1 MISKE
6 EIQALLHSTETFR
19 VERTVSTTNMDKF
32 SEAICAFSNDLPD
45 SRQKGYLLIGA
56 HDDGRLSGLKVDD
69 ALLKKI
75 SGIRSDGNILPLP
88 VMTVERL
95 EFPDGDLLI
104 AEVSP
109 SLLPP
114 VRYRGRVFVRIGPR
128 RDIASEAEERILTER
143 RMAYMATFDATPCLG
158 STLDDL
164 NLEYIKDN
172 YLPSVVTPEV
182 LADDKRDIKEQLA
195 SVRLYDRIHGCP
207 TYAAL
212 ILFGKNPR
220 YYLPGAYVQFVRFAG
235 KTIGGEVLN
244 EKRFQGPLFQLI
256 PALESFVSDAI
267 ITQRPV
273 SVSLFREKI
282 VINYPNNALREL
294 MMNACMHRDYQ
305 SNMPIRLYQFDD
317 HIEIMNAGGLYG
329 EARPENFPN
338 VNDYRN
344 PIIAEAMKEMKYV
357 NMFNQGI
364 RRVQDMLLDNGNK
377 EAVFDVSKLNSVD
390 KETQVLIDSYIKLGK
405 ETKQNVEISPFP
417 GFLPVRGFHVLVN
430 GEVVKQVIT
439 GDNNIYSNPDI
450 EEMVQMTREE
460 AIKFSEKGNYVLRK
474 IETFPIPVIFIA
486 DSSCRGTCLQIS
498 LSCDIRISSDDV
510 IFGLPEV
517 SYGIM
522 PGFGGTQRLARIL
535 GAGMAKQLIYTGGYL
550 ESKEALKYGL
560 VNAIYSKDQLL
571 NEAKKLA
578 ENIGKNS
585 LNAIKN
591 SKKAI
596 NDGLQENI
604 DKALIIEEK
613 LFK

>member
-1 MISKE
+1 MITKE
-6 EIQALLHSTETFR
+6 EIQTLLHSTEDFR

-32 SEAICAFSNDLPD
+32 CEAICAFSNDLPD

-75 SGIRSDGNILPLP
+75 SAIRSDGNILPLP
-88 VMTVERL
+88 VMSVERV
-95 EFPDGDLLI
+95 EFPDGDLLV

-143 RMAYMATFDATPCLG
+143 RTAYMATFDATPCLG
-158 STLDDL
+158 ATLDDL
-164 NLEYIKDN
+164 NLEYIRN
-172 YLPSVVTPEV
+172 EYLPFVVTPDV

-195 SVRLYDRIHGCP
+195 SVHLYDRTHDSP

-235 KTIGGEVLN
+235 KAIGGEVMN
-244 EKRFQGPLFQLI
+244 EKRFHGPLFQML

-273 SVSLFREKI
+273 SASLFREKT

-294 MMNACMHRDYQ
+294 LMNACMHRDYQ

-329 EARPENFPN
+329 EARPENFSN

-364 RRVQDMLLDNGNK
+364 RRVQDMLVDNGNK
-377 EAVFDVSKLNSVD
+377 EAVFDVSKLTAFAVNVFSTVD
-390 KETQVLIDSYIKLGK
+390 DTQGVPQDVPQGVPQGKKLD
-405 ETKQNVEISPFP
+405 IW
-417 GFLPVRGFHVLVN
+417 
-430 GEVVKQVIT
+430 
-439 GDNNIYSNPDI
+439 I
-450 EEMVQMTREE
+450 EEQIRNNPQITTEELAKLSGFTSKTIKRHITRLTH
-460 AIKFSEKGNYVLRK
+460 IKYVGSGYSGHWEIIDDKVRK
-474 IETFPIPVIFIA
+474 
-486 DSSCRGTCLQIS
+486 
-498 LSCDIRISSDDV
+498 
-510 IFGLPEV
+510 
-517 SYGIM
+517 
-522 PGFGGTQRLARIL
+522 
-535 GAGMAKQLIYTGGYL
+535 
-550 ESKEALKYGL
+550 
-560 VNAIYSKDQLL
+560 
-571 NEAKKLA
+571 
-578 ENIGKNS
+578 
-585 LNAIKN
+585 
-591 SKKAI
+591 
-596 NDGLQENI
+596 
-604 DKALIIEEK
+604 
-613 LFK
+613 

>member
-6 EIQALLHSTETFR
+6 EIQALLHSTENFR

-32 SEAICAFSNDLPD
+32 CEAICAFSNDLPD
-45 SRQKGYLLIGA
+45 SRQKGYLLMGA
-56 HDDGRLSGLKVDD
+56 HDDGQLSGLKVDD

-88 VMTVERL
+88 VMTVERV
-95 EFPDGDLLI
+95 EFPDGDLLV

-114 VRYRGRVFVRIGPR
+114 VRYRGRVFIRIGPR

-158 STLDDL
+158 ATLDDL
-164 NLEYIKDN
+164 NLEFIKN
-172 YLPSVVTPEV
+172 EYLPSVVTPEV

-244 EKRFQGPLFQLI
+244 EKRFQGPLFQLL

-273 SVSLFREKI
+273 AVSLFREKT

-364 RRVQDMLLDNGNK
+364 RRVQDMLLENGNK
-377 EAVFDVSKLNSVD
+377 EAVFDVSKLTAFEVTVPSTVD
-390 KETQVLIDSYIKLGK
+390 VTQND
-405 ETKQNVEISPFP
+405 TQ
-417 GFLPVRGFHVLVN
+417 
-430 GEVVKQVIT
+430 
-439 GDNNIYSNPDI
+439 
-450 EEMVQMTREE
+450 
-460 AIKFSEKGNYVLRK
+460 
-474 IETFPIPVIFIA
+474 
-486 DSSCRGTCLQIS
+486 
-498 LSCDIRISSDDV
+498 DDTQ
-510 IFGLPEV
+510 
-517 SYGIM
+517 
-522 PGFGGTQRLARIL
+522 GGTQ
-535 GAGMAKQLIYTGGYL
+535 GVTQGVTQDVTQGVTQG
-550 ESKEALKYGL
+550 
-560 VNAIYSKDQLL
+560 
-571 NEAKKLA
+571 KKL
-578 ENIGKNS
+578 
-585 LNAIKN
+585 
-591 SKKAI
+591 
-596 NDGLQENI
+596 DMW
-604 DKALIIEEK
+604 IEEQIRNNPQITTEELAKSSGFTSRTIKRHIIK
-613 LFK
+613 LSHIRYVGSGYSGHWEIVENDAEA